1 MRRTHVLVIYY
12 LIFHGDSLFHRHIPS
27 SIGSHEV
34 RHTTSHD
41 APSLLP
47 LLKFSLPPGRL
58 LVVTGASV
66 GLSDE
71 SSSDISRLI
80 TCLKIGDTTQ
90 AVDTENYMYYYVY
103 ANLFDSIFYMRDR
116 LWLSAKPRVG
126 SGGRGDGRPM
136 DGGIRHGSSCA

>member
-1 MRRTHVLVIYY
+1 M
-12 LIFHGDSLFHRHIPS
+12 
-27 SIGSHEV
+27 
-34 RHTTSHD
+34 
-41 APSLLP
+41 
-47 LLKFSLPPGRL
+47 
-58 LVVTGASV
+58 VTGVSV

-126 SGGRGDGRPM
+126 AR
-136 DGGIRHGSSCA
+136 